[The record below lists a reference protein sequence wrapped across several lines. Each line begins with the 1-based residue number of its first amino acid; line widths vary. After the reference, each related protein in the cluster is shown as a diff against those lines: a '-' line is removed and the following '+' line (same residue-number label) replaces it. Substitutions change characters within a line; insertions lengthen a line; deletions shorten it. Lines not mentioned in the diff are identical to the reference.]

1 MSDMKKKVLL
11 IHPRPDRPALPELAE
26 ALRRAGAE
34 VEQHFLTGDY
44 SALLNALEGDVLPVV
59 VKG

>member
-1 MSDMKKKVLL
+1 MSGMKKVLL
-11 IHPRPDRPALPELAE
+11 IHPRPDRAELPDLAA

-34 VEQHFLTGDY
+34 VEQHFMAGDY
-44 SALLNALEGDVLPVV
+44 STLLDALAGDVLPVV

>member
-1 MSDMKKKVLL
+1 MSGTRKVLL
-11 IHPRPDRPALPELAE
+11 IHPHADKAGMPELAE

-34 VEQHFLTGDY
+34 VEQHFLSDDC
-44 SALLNALEGDVLPVV
+44 SALLDALEGDVLPVV

>member
-1 MSDMKKKVLL
+1 MSEMKRVLL
-11 IHPRPDRPALPELAE
+11 IHPRADQAALPELAG

-34 VEQHFLTGDY
+34 VDEHFIKGDY
-44 SALLNALEGDVLPVV
+44 SALLDKLEGDVLPVV